1 MALKKISENY
11 KNSCR
16 KETKRELNDMINNF
30 VDDDDIDKAYKDKI
44 IDIIVGLLTLKQS

>member
-30 VDDDDIDKAYKDKI
+30 VDDDIDKAYKDKI